1 MGLDL
6 AEVYPVVRA
15 TFDEADE
22 VMLPNC
28 RPLRDFIR
36 RNPEIPEAE
45 QFERLRDT
53 EISQPAT
60 LTVDIALMRLLA
72 AHGVYPD
79 MVAVT
84 PGEYAAAVAAGI

>member
-1 MGLDL
+1 
-6 AEVYPVVRA
+6 
-15 TFDEADE
+15 
-22 VMLPNC
+22 MLPERLG

-36 RNPEIPEAE
+36 RNPDISEAE

-60 LTVDIALMRLLA
+60 FTVDIALMRLLA

-79 MVAVT
+79 MVSGHSL
-84 PGEYAAAVAAGI
+84 GEYGSRCGRYFEFP